1 MIKDALDFESEE
13 SMELVA
19 KMLANR
25 EELWPKFFTM
35 KDTRHTRK
43 LLKISLEKKIDVK
56 RKKGFTNVFG
66 CFSD

>member
-25 EELWPKFFTM
+25 EELWTKFFTM

-43 LLKISLEKKIDVK
+43 LLKMALEKKVEVK
-56 RKKGFTNVFG
+56 RHEVL
-66 CFSD
+66 FSISSKT